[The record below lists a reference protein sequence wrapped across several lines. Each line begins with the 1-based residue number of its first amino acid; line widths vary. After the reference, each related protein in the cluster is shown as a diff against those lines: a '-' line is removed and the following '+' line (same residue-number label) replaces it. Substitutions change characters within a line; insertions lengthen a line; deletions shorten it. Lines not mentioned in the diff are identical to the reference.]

1 MLSKKGKIIV
11 ILIAAIAVWLLGFFL
26 GRSTI
31 SKKTITE
38 IKYLPGERITDT
50 LLIPTPVKEI
60 IPPDTVNIIKECVKK
75 GKFSELFPER
85 VRDTIITKQDSSMVI
100 SDWATQRFYSSTLF
114 ENDTIGKFS
123 YNANVQYN
131 RLQSFDYTFSPVT
144 KTVTVREQYIKKFSP
159 FLGAGMVDGPS
170 FVINGGAFINEKWGF
185 SVLYM
190 RDPQQRS
197 NNFGG
202 MVLYKF

>member
-31 SKKTITE
+31 SKKTVTE

-85 VRDTIITKQDSSMVI
+85 VRDTIVTKQDSSMVI

-114 ENDTIGKFS
+114 ENDTVGKFS

-185 SVLYM
+185 SILYM

>member
-185 SVLYM
+185 SILYM